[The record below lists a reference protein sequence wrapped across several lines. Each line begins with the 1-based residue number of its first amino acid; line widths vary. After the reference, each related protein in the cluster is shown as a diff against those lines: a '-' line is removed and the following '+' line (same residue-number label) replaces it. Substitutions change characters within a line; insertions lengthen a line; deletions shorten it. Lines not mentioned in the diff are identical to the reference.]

1 MCLSFIVEFNIT
13 GVRSVVSLASCIC
26 HKYPYH
32 SALVSYLYSR
42 IIFLFKCLCHSVLL
56 SVRQDISVCLVI
68 CLSLQYQFIII
79 VGYCP
84 MSDSYTFSFFSPFRG
99 SSHWRPMHLLEWR
112 FQVDVLV
119 PDISD
124 STSRTWPTET
134 SQTHLFWTC
143 LLNGGSLSSVRSS
156 GKVPRLSLAWDHI
169 KNAGDRSEQD
179 IYKRNKNIKN
189 LFCVGMSIMNISLD
203 CPPPSAIK
211 CERRN
216 ALRGSARGKECFD
229 HQFRPQFRVYWG
241 FRHSCRLH
249 SPTVWMKYC
258 WRNGFLY
265 ALLVCDSFTTRKDWE
280 WIILGNKSSW
290 SYCGEQCTGL
300 GSCEGKDSS
309 KLDVI
314 CRQ

>member
-1 MCLSFIVEFNIT
+1 MCLYQTSAT
-13 GVRSVVSLASCIC
+13 ARHAPGRLKLA
-26 HKYPYH
+26 KRTFPG
-32 SALVSYLYSR
+32 LVS
-42 IIFLFKCLCHSVLL
+42 
-56 SVRQDISVCLVI
+56 
-68 CLSLQYQFIII
+68 
-79 VGYCP
+79 
-84 MSDSYTFSFFSPFRG
+84 
-99 SSHWRPMHLLEWR
+99 
-112 FQVDVLV
+112 
-119 PDISD
+119 
-124 STSRTWPTET
+124 
-134 SQTHLFWTC
+134 WTVAHC
-143 LLNGGSLSSVRSS
+143 
-156 GKVPRLSLAWDHI
+156 RLSDPVERYRGFLWPGTTLRTPVIAAS
-169 KNAGDRSEQD
+169 K
-179 IYKRNKNIKN
+179 IYIKRNKNIKN

-229 HQFRPQFRVYWG
+229 HQFKPQFRVYWG